1 MYEEITRSDTMYTL
15 TINGATFPKVIH
27 FRTSQSKLGQ
37 RIVIRQENGVQHSI
51 LISEI
56 NKLEIEREDI
66 EAKILDGNTSKLK
79 ER

>member
-1 MYEEITRSDTMYTL
+1 MYTIK
-15 TINGATFPKVIH
+15 INGATFPKVTE
-27 FRTSQSKLGQ
+27 FKTTESKLGRRFKTKQ
-37 RIVIRQENGVQHSI
+37 LNGVEYSI

-56 NKLEIEREDI
+56 NKIEIEREDI

>member
-1 MYEEITRSDTMYTL
+1 MYTL

-37 RIVIRQENGVQHSI
+37 RIVIEQANGVKHSI

-56 NKLEIEREDI
+56 NKLEIERE
-66 EAKILDGNTSKLK
+66 ENGN
-79 ER
+79 

>member
-1 MYEEITRSDTMYTL
+1 MYKI

-37 RIVIRQENGVQHSI
+37 RIVIEQANGVEVKF

-56 NKLEIEREDI
+56 NKLEIERE
-66 EAKILDGNTSKLK
+66 EKCN
-79 ER
+79 E

>member
-1 MYEEITRSDTMYTL
+1 MYTIK
-15 TINGATFPKVIH
+15 INGVTYPKVVH

-37 RIVIRQENGVQHSI
+37 RIVIEQANGVRHSI

-66 EAKILDGNTSKLK
+66 GV
-79 ER
+79 

>member
-1 MYEEITRSDTMYTL
+1 MYKIK
-15 TINGATFPKVIH
+15 INNATYPKVVH

-37 RIVIRQENGVQHSI
+37 SFIIKQANGVEVKF

-66 EAKILDGNTSKLK
+66 GV
-79 ER
+79 